1 MKKFFTKQEQL
12 QLTWFFRNLGYM
24 SWGDKKKVVRKVTK
38 TEILSGWIDNDGNK
52 LTEDEVITTEEWKE
66 TFTLEKL
73 LHAKQP
79 KSLTNIFLMLNAGK
93 IDEVL
98 IKDKNYTMHTE
109 SRKND
114 DIQSVRAFFGDID
127 FKKKDNTGNVSKY
140 TDSELETIKAK
151 VLPKFD
157 NLPMKPHVIWHTR
170 NGFQFI
176 YFINERDYKMDK
188 DRWDKIQNYIYAN
201 VHAIVSNDVDPAVRN
216 ISRIVR
222 VPISLHLKDS
232 NTKDEHGNPIPY
244 KCHFAYLANKRLT
257 PKTMP
262 RVHEY
267 EYAFYNDKVKAF
279 FALQDLASKEL
290 SPQADRMLG
299 NHPTVGSLASI
310 SIKKDLDI
318 YQSKVDDICPENRPE
333 IDQNALERYPAIKA
347 IYLSNYQYF
356 TFLQEH
362 SPSKAMTYDEV
373 KNYVKSVDIRTVLQ
387 LEHKELNKPIH
398 SLFYRDSNPSD
409 NFAQGRSGSII
420 YRCRIED
427 TSYTDIYDIVSRIK
441 RCSLQNAFNFVEKM
455 FGLNV
460 KKPSKKKK
468 SHVVDERPYDKNTFK
483 TKKNKQFK
491 EFQDLVD
498 ELCKSDRKYEP
509 LQKLERVYKL
519 FVFKAWD
526 NAIKS
531 VENTGKFI
539 HYSNVNIMF
548 TKTYVAKEL
557 RISEKQAQC
566 MISALEILELL
577 SRVDGEDNLA
587 NDKYKKPNYYYV
599 VCIDEHFK
607 KTFQNTTDML
617 LETSIKEFNS
627 KIFWN
632 KGYQWMLDTLI
643 EKQKL
648 VSER

>member
-1 MKKFFTKQEQL
+1 
-12 QLTWFFRNLGYM
+12 M
-24 SWGDKKKVVRKVTK
+24 SWDDNKKVVRRVIK
-38 TEILSGWIDNDGNK
+38 EIVVPGWIDNDGNK
-52 LTEDEVITTEEWKE
+52 LTEDEITITEEWKD

-93 IDEVL
+93 MDSVY
-98 IKDKNYTMHTE
+98 IKGKKYTMHME

-127 FKKKDNTGNVSKY
+127 FKKKDSNGNVSKY
-140 TDSELETIKAK
+140 TDSELEIIKAN

-157 NLPMKPHVIWHTR
+157 NLPMKPHAIWHTR
-170 NGFQFI
+170 NGFQFA

-201 VHAIVSNDVDPAVRN
+201 VHEIVSNDIDPAVRN
-216 ISRIVR
+216 ISRISR

-244 KCHFAYLANKRLT
+244 KCHFAYITSKKLT

-267 EYAFYNDKVKAF
+267 EYAFYNDEVKAF
-279 FALQDLASKEL
+279 FALQDLANKKL

-299 NHPTVGSLASI
+299 NNPTVGTLAPV

-318 YQSKVDDICPENRPE
+318 YQPKVVDICPENRPE
-333 IDQNALERYPAIKA
+333 IDQSALERYPAIAA
-347 IYLSNYQYF
+347 IYSSNYQYF

-362 SPSKAMTYDEV
+362 SPSKAMTYNEA
-373 KNYVKSVDIRTVLQ
+373 KKYVKSVDVRTVLQ

-409 NFAQGRSGSII
+409 EFTQGRSGSIV

-441 RCSLQNAFNFVEKM
+441 RCSLQDAFKFVEKM

-460 KKPSKKKK
+460 KKPSMKK
-468 SHVVDERPYDKNTFK
+468 SYVVDKRPYDKNTFK
-483 TKKNKQFK
+483 TQKNKQFK
-491 EFQDLVD
+491 QFQELVD
-498 ELCKSDRKYEP
+498 ELCKNDKKYEP
-509 LQKLERVYKL
+509 LQKLGRVYKL

-526 NAIKS
+526 NAIKA
-531 VENTGKFI
+531 VEDTGKFI
-539 HYSNVNIMF
+539 HYDHVNIMF
-548 TKTYVAKEL
+548 TKTYVAHEL
-557 RISEKQAQC
+557 KISEKQAQC
-566 MISALEILELL
+566 MLSALEILELI
-577 SRVDGEDNLA
+577 SRVDWKENLA
-587 NDKYKKPNYYYV
+587 KDNYKKPNYYKAV
-599 VCIDEHFK
+599 NIDEYFK
-607 KTFQNTTDML
+607 KIFKDTADIL
-617 LETSIKEFNS
+617 LETSVSECNS